1 MNSAMLH
8 NGQVVTAA
16 EYNPDTHGKRIY
28 CIDKA
33 CKTNIIY
40 VPGTDSTVPYFK
52 TTGKNEDSKHKQS
65 CGFFKILTFEES
77 IAKVNEYQDE
87 LLDKGFPETIIRLN
101 MAQLDP
107 DYQKKVVEKEESQ
120 QKKVKDPNEIKV
132 KQESTTP
139 NSISTLK
146 AVVKLLTLYEPD
158 TLATILVSV
167 KGRKIPLSKIV
178 VSSERAHELAW
189 SGEADDT
196 LSYFVY
202 GTIRKVIRREK
213 VIYLNFEPVNN
224 VVFSLVIF
232 DKYFKHFTYKD
243 EQLVD
248 RKVLAYGFRLKK
260 NEFKGKNTSELH
272 IKSNK
277 YIEFLP

>member
-8 NGQVVTAA
+8 NGQVITAA
-16 EYNPDTHGKRIY
+16 EYNPDKHGKRIY

-40 VPGTDSTVPYFK
+40 VPGTESTVPYFK
-52 TTGKNEDSKHKQS
+52 TTGKNNESKHKSS
-65 CGFFKILTFEES
+65 CGFYKMLSFEES
-77 IAKVNEYQDE
+77 VEKVKEYQSE
-87 LLDKGFPETIIRLN
+87 LMGKGIPETIIRLN
-101 MAQLDP
+101 MAQIDP
-107 DYQKKVVEKEESQ
+107 DYQKKVIEREESE
-120 QKKVKDPNEIKV
+120 KKIKDLNEVKV
-132 KQESTTP
+132 KQESNTP

-146 AVVKLLTLYEPD
+146 AIVKLLTSYEPD
-158 TLATILVSV
+158 TLASILVSV
-167 KGRKIPLSKIV
+167 KGREIPLSQIV
-178 VSSERAHELAW
+178 VSADRAHELAR
-189 SGEADDT
+189 SGQANES

-213 VIYLNFEPVNN
+213 VIYLNFEPINN

-243 EQLVD
+243 EQLIG
-248 RKVLAYGFRLKK
+248 RKILSYGFRLIK

-277 YIEFLP
+277 YLEMLP

>member
-1 MNSAMLH
+1 MDRWLLLQSTTL
-8 NGQVVTAA
+8 
-16 EYNPDTHGKRIY
+16 IY
-28 CIDKA
+28 TWKEDLLYSKA

-87 LLDKGFPETIIRLN
+87 LLDKGIPETIIRLN

-107 DYQKKVVEKEESQ
+107 DYQKKVVEREESQ
-120 QKKVKDPNEIKV
+120 EKKVKDPNEIKV
-132 KQESTTP
+132 KQESSTP

-146 AVVKLLTLYEPD
+146 AVVKLLTSYEPD

-196 LSYFVY
+196 PSYFVY
-202 GTIRKVIRREK
+202 GTIQKVIRREK

-232 DKYFKHFTYKD
+232 DNYFKHFTYKD